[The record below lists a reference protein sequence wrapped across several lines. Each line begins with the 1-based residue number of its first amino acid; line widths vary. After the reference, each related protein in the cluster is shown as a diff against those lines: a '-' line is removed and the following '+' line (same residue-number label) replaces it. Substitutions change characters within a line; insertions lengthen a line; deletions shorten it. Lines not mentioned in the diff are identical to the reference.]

1 MNSSPAELAVD
12 PSNMKEQKLQTKGIC
27 YPEPAF
33 FFFFYVSCKSS
44 RTKIAFIVKIH
55 VTKCPSSN
63 ITKLHTEVCK
73 CSVGLLAER
82 LFPIKTIWFGNDA
95 SALFDEIWYSDFP
108 LCVRLRGAGYRPPA
122 KLAICW

>member
-33 FFFFYVSCKSS
+33 FFFFFYVSCKSS

-55 VTKCPSSN
+55 VTSAPHPILLSYILKFVN
-63 ITKLHTEVCK
+63 VLWVCWQRG
-73 CSVGLLAER
+73 C
-82 LFPIKTIWFGNDA
+82 
-95 SALFDEIWYSDFP
+95 FP
-108 LCVRLRGAGYRPPA
+108 LKLSGLEMMPQPCLMKSGTLTSLCVSGYGVQAIDRLQS
-122 KLAICW
+122 